1 MSTHRL
7 LWKLLCLEGL
17 SRNFWDKQESSWILI
32 LLLFVVIVGS
42 YQSAAGLIS
51 PGEEMWFRAANGHTC
66 PVFFTICWIW
76 NFIRF
81 CWWGLPCTCKLPV
94 SCIGWAGY
102 CIFYVNTVNRSYC
115 FSGESKKFCFCS
127 VCGGIWLEADY
138 NVSGRRVYNFLFLDL
153 KHFSRMI
160 CFLWHLI
167 FTFGVILHLKDSA
180 QKSVNIY
187 LHTIKKLFVN
197 KHFLS

>member
-1 MSTHRL
+1 MESVNPHCYCNCICMLVSQLPYFTVALQLAHLPHWSNNMSTHRL

-51 PGEEMWFRAANGHTC
+51 PGEEMWFHAANDHTC
-66 PVFFTICWIW
+66 PVFFTISWIW

-94 SCIGWAGY
+94 SCIGGAGY

-127 VCGGIWLEADY
+127 VCVGVFGWRQIIMSPEGGY
-138 NVSGRRVYNFLFLDL
+138 TT
-153 KHFSRMI
+153 FS
-160 CFLWHLI
+160 F
-167 FTFGVILHLKDSA
+167 
-180 QKSVNIY
+180 
-187 LHTIKKLFVN
+187 
-197 KHFLS
+197 